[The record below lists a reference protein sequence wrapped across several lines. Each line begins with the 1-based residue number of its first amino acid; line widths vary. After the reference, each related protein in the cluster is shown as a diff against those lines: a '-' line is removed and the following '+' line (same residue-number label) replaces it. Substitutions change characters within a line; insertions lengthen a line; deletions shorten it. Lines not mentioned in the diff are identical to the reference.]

1 MEQTLSKTP
10 EKLHDEN
17 YWLMVLSYFAAF
29 LIGLGIIAL
38 VAANWEQ
45 IPNHVKLGGAIIL
58 MIVNALC
65 VFAAMK
71 FNKPILK
78 QVLCGVFAALIMAV
92 IGLIGQIF
100 QLRSDVSGACL
111 LWAACAWPLFLI
123 TPRLLWLWIPL
134 LFIGTKSFLFYNT
147 VADDILMINS
157 GWSYTTANCIYS
169 LIVFYGLIFAYE
181 LWMIYAKPMN
191 KTVERPLR
199 FYNGALMLSAVTLC
213 SGTMSDKF
221 ISAKIPELTIYFP
234 WLTIALPCCGYI
246 VAALLIYALNHKH
259 GRVSFM
265 PWFLLGFVIEGI
277 LVMFGIVKENVEM
290 FLPLTSLL
298 LMWGY
303 AYYHKMPRFRYLT
316 LFALLVWFFATFGW
330 DVFNL
335 LPSLL
340 ICVVLAVYAYLNNSR
355 RLFNVAVLAAVV
367 RLLAYYADASNLTYL
382 GIYLICSGLLLL
394 ATVFALVKYGKLLW
408 ERKND

>member
-1 MEQTLSKTP
+1 MP

-17 YWLMVLSYFAAF
+17 YWLMILAYFSAF

-45 IPNHVKLGGAIIL
+45 IPNNVKLGGAVSL
-58 MIVNALC
+58 MVVNA
-65 VFAAMK
+65 AAVILSMK
-71 FNKPILK
+71 FKKNTLT

-111 LWAACAWPLFLI
+111 LWALCAWPLFLI

-134 LFIGTKSFLFYNT
+134 LFVGTKSFAIYNT
-147 VADDILMINS
+147 FAGDVLLDI
-157 GWSYTTANCIYS
+157 GWKYAPTNGICS
-169 LIVFYGLIFAYE
+169 LLVFYGLIFAYE
-181 LWMIYAKPMN
+181 FWMIYAKPAN

-199 FYNGALMLSAVTLC
+199 FYCGTLLLSAAPLSCRPLFTNVAFA
-213 SGTMSDKF
+213 D
-221 ISAKIPELTIYFP
+221 IP
-234 WLTIALPCCGYI
+234 WSTIALSSYGYI
-246 VAALLIYALNHKH
+246 LAAFLIYALNRKH

-265 PWFLLGFVIEGI
+265 PYFLLGFLIEGVLLKLDI
-277 LVMFGIVKENVEM
+277 LHDNVESV
-290 FLPLTSLL
+290 LALTSLL

-316 LFALLVWFFATFGW
+316 LFAMLVWFFATFSW

-340 ICVVLAVYAYLNNSR
+340 ICTALAVYAYLNNSR
-355 RLFNVAVLAAVV
+355 RLFNVAVLAAVI
-367 RLLAYYADASNLTYL
+367 RLLYYYADASNLTYL
-382 GIYLICSGLLLL
+382 GIYLIGSGLLLL
-394 ATVFALVKYGKLLW
+394 ATIFALVKYGKLLW
-408 ERKND
+408 EKKHD

>member
-1 MEQTLSKTP
+1 MEKISTQTP

-17 YWLMVLSYFAAF
+17 YWLMILAYFSAF

-45 IPNHVKLGGAIIL
+45 IPNNVKLGGAIVL
-58 MIVNALC
+58 MIANASAVILS
-65 VFAAMK
+65 MK
-71 FNKPILK
+71 FKKNILT

-111 LWAACAWPLFLI
+111 LWAVCAWPLFLI

-134 LFIGTKSFLFYNT
+134 LFVGTKSFTLYNT
-147 VADDILMINS
+147 FAEDILIIDR
-157 GWSYTTANCIYS
+157 GWSYTTANCICS
-169 LIVFYGLIFAYE
+169 LTVFYGLIFAYE
-181 LWMIYAKPMN
+181 LWMIYAKPAN

-199 FYNGALMLSAVTLC
+199 FYCGTLLLSAAPLSCRPLFTNVA
-213 SGTMSDKF
+213 F
-221 ISAKIPELTIYFP
+221 AQIP
-234 WLTIALPCCGYI
+234 WSTIALSSYGYI
-246 VAALLIYALNHKH
+246 LAAMLIYALNRKH

-265 PWFLLGFVIEGI
+265 PYFLLGFLIEGVLLKLDI
-277 LVMFGIVKENVEM
+277 LHDNVESV
-290 FLPLTSLL
+290 LALTSLL

-316 LFALLVWFFATFGW
+316 LFALLVWFFATFSW

-335 LPSLL
+335 IPSLL
-340 ICVVLAVYAYLNNSR
+340 ICAALAVYAYLNNSR
-355 RLFNVAVLAAVV
+355 RLFNVAVLAAVI
-367 RLLAYYADASNLTYL
+367 RLLYYYADASNLTYL
-382 GIYLICSGLLLL
+382 GIYLIGSGLLLL
-394 ATVFALVKYGKLLW
+394 ATIFALVKYGKLLW
-408 ERKND
+408 EKKHD

>member
-1 MEQTLSKTP
+1 MEKITTQTP

-17 YWLMVLSYFAAF
+17 YWLMILAYFSAF

-45 IPNHVKLGGAIIL
+45 IPNNVKLGGAIVL
-58 MIVNALC
+58 MIANASAVILS
-65 VFAAMK
+65 MK
-71 FNKPILK
+71 FKKNILT

-111 LWAACAWPLFLI
+111 LWALCAWPLFLI

-134 LFIGTKSFLFYNT
+134 LFVGTKSFTLYNT
-147 VADDILMINS
+147 FAEDILIIDR
-157 GWSYTTANCIYS
+157 GWKYAPTNGICS
-169 LIVFYGLIFAYE
+169 LLVFYGLIFAYE
-181 LWMIYAKPMN
+181 LWMLYAKPAN

-199 FYNGALMLSAVTLC
+199 FYCGTLLLSAAPLSCRPLFTNV
-213 SGTMSDKF
+213 DF
-221 ISAKIPELTIYFP
+221 AQIP
-234 WLTIALPCCGYI
+234 WSTIALSSYGYI
-246 VAALLIYALNHKH
+246 LAAMLIYALNRKH

-265 PWFLLGFVIEGI
+265 PYFLLGFLIEGVLLKLDI
-277 LVMFGIVKENVEM
+277 LHDNVESV
-290 FLPLTSLL
+290 LALTSLL

-316 LFALLVWFFATFGW
+316 LFALLIWFFATFSW

-335 LPSLL
+335 IPSLL
-340 ICVVLAVYAYLNNSR
+340 ICAALAVYAYLNNSR
-355 RLFNVAVLAAVV
+355 RLFNVAVLAAVI
-367 RLLAYYADASNLTYL
+367 RLLYYYADASNLTYL
-382 GIYLICSGLLLL
+382 GIYLIGSGLLLL
-394 ATVFALVKYGKLLW
+394 ATIFALVKYGKLLW
-408 ERKND
+408 EKKHD

>member
-1 MEQTLSKTP
+1 MEKITTQTP

-17 YWLMVLSYFAAF
+17 YWLMILAYFAAF

-45 IPNHVKLGGAIIL
+45 IPNNVKLGGAVSL
-58 MIVNALC
+58 MVVNA
-65 VFAAMK
+65 AAVIISMK
-71 FNKPILK
+71 FKKNILT

-100 QLRSDVSGACL
+100 QLRSDFSGACL
-111 LWAACAWPLFLI
+111 LWALCAWPLFLI

-134 LFIGTKSFLFYNT
+134 LFVGTKSFTLYNT
-147 VADDILMINS
+147 FAEDILIIDR
-157 GWSYTTANCIYS
+157 GWKYAPTNGICS
-169 LIVFYGLIFAYE
+169 LTVFYGLIFAYE
-181 LWMIYAKPMN
+181 LWMIYAKPAN

-199 FYNGALMLSAVTLC
+199 FYCGTLLLSAVSLSCHPLFTNVAF
-213 SGTMSDKF
+213 DQ
-221 ISAKIPELTIYFP
+221 IP
-234 WLTIALPCCGYI
+234 WSTIALSSYGYI
-246 VAALLIYALNHKH
+246 LAAFLIYALNRKH

-265 PWFLLGFVIEGI
+265 PYFLLGFLIEGVLLKLDI
-277 LVMFGIVKENVEM
+277 LHDNVESV
-290 FLPLTSLL
+290 LALTSLL

-316 LFALLVWFFATFGW
+316 LFAMLVWFFATFSW

-340 ICVVLAVYAYLNNSR
+340 ICAALAVYAYLNNSR
-355 RLFNVAVLAAVV
+355 RLFDVAVLAAVI
-367 RLLAYYADASNLTYL
+367 RLLYYYADASNLTYL
-382 GIYLICSGLLLL
+382 GIYLIGSGLLLL
-394 ATVFALVKYGKLLW
+394 ATIFALVKYGKLLW
-408 ERKND
+408 EKKHD

>member
-1 MEQTLSKTP
+1 MEKISTQMP

-17 YWLMVLSYFAAF
+17 YWLMILAYFSAF

-45 IPNHVKLGGAIIL
+45 IPNNVKLGGAIVL
-58 MIVNALC
+58 MIANASAVILS
-65 VFAAMK
+65 MK
-71 FNKPILK
+71 FKKNILT

-111 LWAACAWPLFLI
+111 LWALCAWPLFLI

-134 LFIGTKSFLFYNT
+134 LFVGTKSFTLYNT
-147 VADDILMINS
+147 FAEDILIIDR
-157 GWSYTTANCIYS
+157 GWSYTTANCICS
-169 LIVFYGLIFAYE
+169 LLVFYGLIFAYE
-181 LWMIYAKPMN
+181 LWMLYAKPAN

-199 FYNGALMLSAVTLC
+199 FYCGTLLLSAAPLSCRPLFTNVAFA
-213 SGTMSDKF
+213 D
-221 ISAKIPELTIYFP
+221 IP
-234 WLTIALPCCGYI
+234 WSTIALSSYGYI
-246 VAALLIYALNHKH
+246 LAAMLIYALNRKH

-265 PWFLLGFVIEGI
+265 PYFLLGFLIEGVLLKLDI
-277 LVMFGIVKENVEM
+277 LHDNVESV
-290 FLPLTSLL
+290 LALTSLL

-316 LFALLVWFFATFGW
+316 LFAMLVWFFATFSW

-335 LPSLL
+335 IPSLL
-340 ICVVLAVYAYLNNSR
+340 ICAALAVYAYLNNSR
-355 RLFNVAVLAAVV
+355 RLFNVAVLAAVI
-367 RLLAYYADASNLTYL
+367 RLLYYYADASNLTYL
-382 GIYLICSGLLLL
+382 GIYLIGSGLLLL
-394 ATVFALVKYGKLLW
+394 ATIFALVKYGKLLW
-408 ERKND
+408 EKKHD

>member
-1 MEQTLSKTP
+1 MEKITTQTP

-17 YWLMVLSYFAAF
+17 YWLMILAYFSAF

-45 IPNHVKLGGAIIL
+45 IPNNIKLGGAVSL
-58 MIVNALC
+58 MVVNA
-65 VFAAMK
+65 AAVILSMK
-71 FNKPILK
+71 FKKNILT

-111 LWAACAWPLFLI
+111 LWALCAWPLFLI

-134 LFIGTKSFLFYNT
+134 LFVGTKSFTLYNT
-147 VADDILMINS
+147 FAEDILIIDR
-157 GWSYTTANCIYS
+157 GWKYAPTNGICS
-169 LIVFYGLIFAYE
+169 LLVFYGLIFAYE
-181 LWMIYAKPMN
+181 LWMLYAKPAN

-199 FYNGALMLSAVTLC
+199 FYCGTLLLSAAPLSCRPLFTNVAFA
-213 SGTMSDKF
+213 D
-221 ISAKIPELTIYFP
+221 IP
-234 WLTIALPCCGYI
+234 WSTIALSSYGYI
-246 VAALLIYALNHKH
+246 LAAFLIYALNRKH

-265 PWFLLGFVIEGI
+265 PYFLLGFLIEGVLLKLDI
-277 LVMFGIVKENVEM
+277 LHDNVESV
-290 FLPLTSLL
+290 LALTSLL

-303 AYYHKMPRFRYLT
+303 AYYHKMPRFKYLT
-316 LFALLVWFFATFGW
+316 LFAMLVWFFATFSW

-340 ICVVLAVYAYLNNSR
+340 ICAALAVYAYLNNSR
-355 RLFNVAVLAAVV
+355 RLFNVAVLAAVI
-367 RLLAYYADASNLTYL
+367 RLLYYYADASNLTYL
-382 GIYLICSGLLLL
+382 GIYLIGSGLLLL
-394 ATVFALVKYGKLLW
+394 ATIFALVKYGKLLW
-408 ERKND
+408 EKKHD